1 MFERLKDDERPN
13 DDPVKLVVGLLS
25 SDRNLLEQ
33 AQSALA
39 EGFGTVTAK
48 SEEIPFTFTDYY
60 EKEMGSGLIRLWVAF
75 HDLVEAEQLVEFKK
89 TTGSLERRF
98 HGPNGKRRVN
108 IDPGLLSLHNLVL
121 ASTKGFAHRIYLRAG
136 IYADLAL
143 IFQSGKLQPLPWTYP
158 DYQTPAC
165 QEFLMRCRK
174 ELLAE
179 AAQQRIAQDKPF
191 IKAT

>member
-1 MFERLKDDERPN
+1 MFELLKEESTT

-25 SDRNLLEQ
+25 NDRNLLAQ

-48 SEEIPFTFTDYY
+48 SEEIPFNFTDYY
-60 EKEMGSGLIRLWVAF
+60 EKEMGPNLIRQWLAF
-75 HDLVEAEQLVEFKK
+75 QDLVEAEQLVDFKQ
-89 TTGSLERRF
+89 TTHTLEKRF
-98 HGPNGKRRVN
+98 LGPNAKRRVN
-108 IDPGLLSLHNLVL
+108 LDPGLLSLHNLVL
-121 ASTKGFAHRIYLRAG
+121 ASTKGFAHRIYLRGG

-143 IFQSGKLQPLPWTYP
+143 IFQSGKFQPLAWTYP

-165 QEFLMRCRK
+165 HDFLMRCRK

-179 AAQQRIAQDKPF
+179 AAQQRTGQDNQVF
-191 IKAT
+191 KAT

>member
-1 MFERLKDDERPN
+1 MFERLKDDERLSE
-13 DDPVKLVVGLLS
+13 DPVKLVVGLLS
-25 SDRNLLEQ
+25 SDRSLLAQ

-60 EKEMGSGLIRLWVAF
+60 EKEMGPNLLRQWVAF
-75 HDLVEAEQLVEFKK
+75 HDLVESDQLADFKK
-89 TTGSLERRF
+89 TTGSLEKRF
-98 HGPNGKRRVN
+98 LGPNGKRRVN
-108 IDPGLLSLHNLVL
+108 LDPGMLSLHNLVL
-121 ASTKGFAHRIYLRAG
+121 ASTKGFAHRIYMHGG

-143 IFQSGKLQPLPWTYP
+143 IFQSGKFQPLPWTYP

-179 AAQQRIAQDKPF
+179 AAQQRIGQDTPIF
-191 IKAT
+191 KAT